1 MDMIKTGEFIAAKRN
16 DLNYTTE
23 DLAKKIGVDEKD
35 VCAWEKGE
43 KCPDVPTMN
52 KIAMALDITLAQLL
66 DGKEEKEAEIVCE
79 KTPEGDCEIII
90 DPEKNMGI
98 VSPLLFGNNLE
109 HTRSSINKGL
119 SAQMI
124 RNRKFIGKPSVMEG
138 ISSDWYLI
146 GDKTYAITSE
156 PYTRHYPDHYH
167 MHRALECTSQQVMCC
182 DPEIEGGFGQ
192 HEIDISK
199 DEIYDFAIV
208 ARCIENVSI
217 TVSLTDRYNTKTY
230 ASAVINIK
238 AGNEWNRYEAVLAPT
253 ESDCDADLRI
263 VYKQQVLIDVG
274 AVSMMNKDNFHGMRK
289 DAVEALKE
297 IGVSV
302 LRWPGGNFAG
312 EYNWMDGLLPVDERA
327 PFQSY
332 LMLETQP
339 HSHGYDF
346 HEINTDDFVALCR
359 YIGAEPFITINQ
371 TWCTPEENAAWVEY
385 CNGDE
390 TTEYGRLRIER
401 GYKEPYNVNLWSL
414 GNEAGYGHMEGEN
427 TPSGYAHLVRK
438 SAEKMLEVCPKLTFC
453 SSGPNPNKDW
463 VDFSA
468 KPLKDIVKFVSFH
481 TYSAQPNYRDLSKLK
496 DHYYYALNCTFNT
509 RKNLRLMRKYL
520 GNDDI
525 SISFDEWNLWYA
537 WYRKS
542 TVTDGMHAAMML
554 NMIIGE
560 APISN
565 IGMACHFEMV
575 NEGAIKVNPHNVELT
590 ATGKAIKLLGV
601 HSGGTLLYSDD
612 YITVTKKDG
621 ITTVTAINSS
631 CDDEKKISFNFGGKK
646 VEAMAYVGKTLMPIS
661 DFEEEALD
669 VKFDK
674 DSSET
679 VLAPISVALIRF
691 E

>member
-1 MDMIKTGEFIAAKRN
+1 MDMKNIGRFIAVKRN
-16 DLNYTTE
+16 S
-23 DLAKKIGVDEKD
+23 IEKTQEELGKMLG
-35 VCAWEKGE
+35 VCANTVDKWEKGE
-43 KCPDVPTMN
+43 ACPDVPTMN
-52 KIAMALDITLAQLL
+52 KLAMAFDISLAQLL
-66 DGKEEKEAEIVCE
+66 EGNDDKEEELVHAE
-79 KTPEGDCEIII
+79 TPEGDCDIVI
-90 DPEKNMGI
+90 DREKDMGL
-98 VSPLLFGNNLE
+98 VSPLLYGNNLE

-124 RNRKFIGKPSVMEG
+124 RNRKFVGKPSVMEG

-146 GDKTYAITSE
+146 GEKTYAITGAS
-156 PYTRHYPDHYH
+156 YTRHYPEHYH

-182 DPEIEGGFGQ
+182 DPDIEGGFGQ
-192 HEIDISK
+192 HELDISK
-199 DEIYDFAIV
+199 DEVYDFAIV
-208 ARCIENVSI
+208 AKCFEDVDI

-230 ASAVINIK
+230 ASAVISIK
-238 AGNEWNRYEAVLAPT
+238 AGDVWNRYEAELAPT
-253 ESDCDADLRI
+253 ESDVDADLRI
-263 VYKQQVLIDVG
+263 VYKQQVLVDVG
-274 AVSMMNKDNFHGMRK
+274 AVSMMNKDNFRGMRK

-297 IGVSV
+297 IGVGV

-346 HEINTDDFVALCR
+346 HEMNTDDFVALCR

-401 GYKEPYNVNLWSL
+401 GFKEPYNVNLWSL

-427 TPSGYAHLVRK
+427 TPAGYARLVRK
-438 SAEKMLEVCPKLTFC
+438 SAVKMLEVCPNLTFC
-453 SSGPNPNKDW
+453 SSGPHPDKNW

-481 TYSAQPNYRDLSKLK
+481 TYSAQPHFSDLSRLK
-496 DHYYYALNCTFNT
+496 DEYYNSLRGPVNT
-509 RKNLRLMRKYL
+509 RNNLRLMRKYL

-542 TVTDGMHAAMML
+542 SITDGMHTAKML

-565 IGMACHFEMV
+565 IGIACHFEMV

-590 ATGKAIKLLGV
+590 ATGKMLKLLGV
-601 HSGGTLLYSDD
+601 HMGGRLLYSDD
-612 YITVTKKDG
+612 FITVTEKDG

-631 CDDEKKISFNFGGKK
+631 CDNEKKISFNFGGKNVK
-646 VEAMAYVGKTLMPIS
+646 AKAYVGKTLMPVS
-661 DFEEEALD
+661 DFEEEALS
-669 VKFDK
+669 VEFDE
-674 DSSET
+674 SSAKT
-679 VLAPISVALIRF
+679 TLAPISVALIQF